1 LDASEIAVRIK
12 AMIKVEK
19 IPLLILT
26 NREREAYSHG
36 LQGLPPRSYDK
47 FFLTGLDWLFLDLE
61 LEWTFTLFVCKE
73 LELDLTFLFMRISFS
88 QKNTTFKGKFTSL
101 LLTFGSEWSWIDTSP
116 LIGCLRDSCQ
126 D

>member
-61 LEWTFTLFVCKE
+61 LEWTF
-73 LELDLTFLFMRISFS
+73 S